1 MENLKKTE
9 EPGERH
15 TRQELYSIESANI
28 AEEQYIDLFWQA
40 VAKRIVY
47 TDLTKSPYAFSTS

>member
-9 EPGERH
+9 EPN
-15 TRQELYSIESANI
+15 ELYSIESANI

-47 TDLTKSPYAFSTS
+47 TDLTKSPYAYSLCI